1 MTTET
6 PTEPKVEDLV
16 DRYVKLRDKKAEL
29 KSAYEKSVA
38 GIDSGMAR
46 IEAYVQ
52 NLMNTLGVESLRTD
66 AGTAMQVIRTSAS
79 VADWDAVFNWIKTN
93 DHWSALEHRVSKSF
107 VEAYKTEHNDLP
119 PGVNWSEARTIQVRR
134 S

>member
-1 MTTET
+1 MTDEVK
-6 PTEPKVEDLV
+6 EAPKIEDLV

-29 KSAYEKSVA
+29 KSAYEKSIA
-38 GIDSGMAR
+38 GIDNGMGR
-46 IEAYVQ
+46 IEAFIQ
-52 NLMNTLGVESLRTD
+52 NTMNTLGVESLRTEY
-66 AGTAMQVIRTSAS
+66 GTAMQVVRTSAS
-79 VADWDAVFNWIKTN
+79 VADWDAVFGWIKAN